1 MAILKQIALL
11 GAAAITIVQ
20 ACARERDLSLN
31 PQPVVRRQDA
41 VAFPPVWD
49 ENESI
54 LANSFENASIATWSY
69 YYTHGLH
76 IAGTNRTMAQWTAE
90 RWNENG
96 FTASIVEYCMALAL
110 STLRNILAKAV

>member
-1 MAILKQIALL
+1 MASLKRVALW
-11 GAAAITIVQ
+11 AAAAVAVAQ
-20 ACARERDLSLN
+20 ACIRERDFTPNEHKL
-31 PQPVVRRQDA
+31 VRRQDV

-54 LANSFENASIATWSY
+54 LANSFENTSLSTWSY

-76 IAGTNRTMAQWTAE
+76 IAGTNETMAQWTAD

-96 FTASIVEYCMALAL
+96 FTAGLAEYCMAY
-110 STLRNILAKAV
+110 RP